1 MKLDTRQHRN
11 CTLIGRNP
19 HDTQRTSVQSNS
31 GEIIEDES
39 LWIEYA
45 STSSPL
51 LPQGLGNGD
60 RDESQRTN
68 YVPKSNPHALY
79 KCVHIRPTQLLIRF
93 STSIPSKFANE
104 YWYQTRVQPTETNT
118 AQHNLQILLVV
129 GYPTTNKCL
138 VGIGYPTT
146 NIHHFKSWCCVP
158 NTNNCWVVLGTQLF
172 SEKDP
177 AWEKNHF
184 CLKGFFLVQKTSL
197 LWLILNLSSSST
209 NNYNIWSKVG

>member
-1 MKLDTRQHRN
+1 MSLEKNPWVLINFLSFTCKSLDFYIKMPN
-11 CTLIGRNP
+11 
-19 HDTQRTSVQSNS
+19 
-31 GEIIEDES
+31 
-39 LWIEYA
+39 
-45 STSSPL
+45 
-51 LPQGLGNGD
+51 
-60 RDESQRTN
+60 
-68 YVPKSNPHALY
+68 K
-79 KCVHIRPTQLLIRF
+79 
-93 STSIPSKFANE
+93 
-104 YWYQTRVQPTETNT
+104 QTRVQPTETNT

-184 CLKGFFLVQKTSL
+184 CLKGFFLVQQTSL

-209 NNYNIWSKVG
+209 KSYNIWNIWSKVG